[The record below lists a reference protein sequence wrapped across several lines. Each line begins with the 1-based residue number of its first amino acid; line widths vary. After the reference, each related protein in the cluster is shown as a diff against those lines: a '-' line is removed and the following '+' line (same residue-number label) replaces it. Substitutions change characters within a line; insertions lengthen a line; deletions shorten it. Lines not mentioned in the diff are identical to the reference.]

1 MKSILDPE
9 FHYTPSVDTDLRK
22 TFARIRREQR
32 RVKEARSAAE
42 AEARK
47 KILPITVRRQD
58 ALA

>member
-9 FHYTPSVDTDLRK
+9 FRYTPSVETDLRK

-32 RVKEARSAAE
+32 RVKEARSVAE

>member
-9 FHYTPSVDTDLRK
+9 FRYTPSVETDLRK

-32 RVKEARSAAE
+32 RVKEARSVAE
-42 AEARK
+42 AEVRK